1 MIPTIPVVPLV
12 LGKKTVEKTIGA
24 FKVAKRAAKILK
36 YGVPSVAFLYGTLKV
51 RGLIRKLQKNKK
63 EKQQQKQLAEMYA
76 EFKKQKAR

>member
-51 RGLIRKLQKNKK
+51 RGLK
-63 EKQQQKQLAEMYA
+63 QQKQVAEMYA